1 MKDLAERPV
10 TELKGVGPSL
20 EALLAKLKITNL
32 QDLLFH
38 LPIRYED
45 RTRITPIGALQP
57 YTSAVVEAEVLG
69 AAVVMGRRRS
79 LVVKLGDSTG
89 ITTIRYF
96 HFNQSQKNAFR
107 TGRRIRCFGEPRPG
121 ASGVELYHPEYSF
134 VDDGEMELE
143 QSLTPVYSTTEGLG
157 QKRIRDLV
165 AQVLSLM
172 SPETLKDLV
181 PGQLRFGGAE
191 TGLFDSLI
199 ELHKPPADISSE
211 LLEDGM
217 RPGQQLLAHEELL
230 AHQIS
235 LAQIRAQN
243 QQESAF
249 AANFDQSLN
258 QKLLDFVGFAPTGA
272 QLRVSKEIFADISKT
287 QPMMRLLQGDVGS
300 GKTLVAAMTALQL
313 VGSGLQVALMAPTE
327 ILAEQH
333 LKSFSRWFEPLGIKV
348 VSLTGRTKG
357 KAREALLG
365 MIAEGKA
372 QMVIGTQALFQDDV
386 QFQKLGLVII
396 DEQHRFGV
404 GQRFALNQKSQMN
417 PQGTESRAHQL
428 VMTATPIPRTLAM
441 SHYSNL
447 DISVIDEY
455 PAGRQPVTT
464 ALIGRDRRDQV
475 VESIRKACA
484 EGRQVYWV
492 CTLIEESENFDLQA
506 AELAADELQLLLPEL
521 EVGLLHGRMKSAE
534 KDQVMD
540 KFRAGETQL
549 LVSTTVIEV
558 GVDVANASLMII
570 ENPERLG
577 LAQLHQLRG
586 RVGRG
591 LDQSHCILLYGT
603 PLSNHA
609 RERLKAMRE
618 TGDGFELAEIDL
630 RLRGPGELLG
640 VRQTGEA
647 GYRIADLMRD
657 QDLLDDAKKKA
668 PVLLENHPQ
677 SGRLLVSRWVHRAE
691 DFATV

>member
-1 MKDLAERPV
+1 MKDLASRPV

-20 EALLAKLKITNL
+20 AVLLAKLKIGSL

-57 YTSAVVEAEVLG
+57 YTSALVDAEVLG

-79 LVVKLGDSTG
+79 LVVKLGDDTG

-96 HFNQSQKNAFR
+96 HFNASQKAAFR

-121 ASGVELYHPEYSF
+121 TNGLELYHPEYSF
-134 VDDGEMELE
+134 VDDGEVELE
-143 QSLTPVYSTTEGLG
+143 QSLTPVYPTTEGLG

-165 AQVLSLM
+165 DQVLHQISAD
-172 SPETLKDLV
+172 SLKDLT
-181 PGQLRFGGAE
+181 PEGMRYGKLDI
-191 TGLFDSLI
+191 GLQDALV
-199 ELHKPPADISSE
+199 ELHKPPANLPKE
-211 LLEDGM
+211 LLQDGM
-217 RPGQQLLAHEELL
+217 RPAQRLLAYEELL
-230 AHQIS
+230 AHQVS
-235 LAQIRAQN
+235 LAEIRAQARN
-243 QQESAF
+243 ECAF
-249 AANFDQSLN
+249 GIDIDLALDD
-258 QKLLDFVGFAPTGA
+258 KLLSLVGFQPTAA
-272 QLRVSKEIFADISKT
+272 QLRVRDEIFRDISAT
-287 QPMMRLLQGDVGS
+287 RPMMRLLQGDVGS
-300 GKTLVAAMTALQL
+300 GKTLVAAMAAIQ
-313 VGSGLQVALMAPTE
+313 VIASGYQVALMVPTE

-333 LKSFSRWFEPLGIKV
+333 VKSFSSWLSPLGFKV

-357 KAREALLG
+357 KARQAMLSMLEDG
-365 MIAEGKA
+365 SA
-372 QMVIGTQALFQDDV
+372 QMVIGTQALFQDEV
-386 QFQKLGLVII
+386 AFHSLGLVVI

-404 GQRFALNQKSQMN
+404 GQRFALTNKAQSSGQH
-417 PQGTESRAHQL
+417 RAHQL

-441 SHYSNL
+441 SHYSDL
-447 DISVIDEY
+447 DLSVIDEY
-455 PAGRQPVTT
+455 PAGRQPVSTV
-464 ALIGRDRRDQV
+464 LIGRDRRDRV
-475 VESIRKACA
+475 IESIRNACA
-484 EGRQVYWV
+484 QGRQAYWV

-506 AELAADELQLLLPEL
+506 AELAADELRLVLPEL
-521 EVGLLHGRMKSAE
+521 EIGLLHGRMKPSE

-540 KFRAGETQL
+540 GFRSGATDL

-558 GVDVANASLMII
+558 GVDVPNASLMVI

-591 LDQSHCILLYGT
+591 EDQSHCILLYGM
-603 PLSNHA
+603 PLSAPA

-618 TGDGFELAEIDL
+618 TSDGFELAEVDL
-630 RLRGPGELLG
+630 KLRGPGELLG

-657 QDLLDDAKKKA
+657 VELLSEAKKNA
-668 PVLLENHPQ
+668 PQLLERYPENA
-677 SGRLLVSRWVHRAE
+677 RLLMQRWVYRAA
-691 DFATV
+691 DFASV

>member
-313 VGSGLQVALMAPTE
+313 VGSGLQVALMVPTE

-372 QMVIGTQALFQDDV
+372 QMVIGTQALFQTDV

-677 SGRLLVSRWVHRAE
+677 SARLLVSRWVHRAE

>member
-1 MKDLAERPV
+1 LKDLAERPV

-677 SGRLLVSRWVHRAE
+677 SARLLVSRWVHRAE

>member
-181 PGQLRFGGAE
+181 PGQLRFGGVE

-313 VGSGLQVALMAPTE
+313 VGSGLQVALMVPTE

-618 TGDGFELAEIDL
+618 SGDGFELAEIDL

-677 SGRLLVSRWVHRAE
+677 SARLLVSRWVHRAE

>member
-1 MKDLAERPV
+1 LKDLAERPV

-313 VGSGLQVALMAPTE
+313 VGSGLQVALMVPTE

-677 SGRLLVSRWVHRAE
+677 SARLLVSRWVHRAE

>member
-1 MKDLAERPV
+1 
-10 TELKGVGPSL
+10 
-20 EALLAKLKITNL
+20 
-32 QDLLFH
+32 
-38 LPIRYED
+38 
-45 RTRITPIGALQP
+45 
-57 YTSAVVEAEVLG
+57 
-69 AAVVMGRRRS
+69 
-79 LVVKLGDSTG
+79 
-89 ITTIRYF
+89 
-96 HFNQSQKNAFR
+96 
-107 TGRRIRCFGEPRPG
+107 
-121 ASGVELYHPEYSF
+121 
-134 VDDGEMELE
+134 
-143 QSLTPVYSTTEGLG
+143 
-157 QKRIRDLV
+157 
-165 AQVLSLM
+165 
-172 SPETLKDLV
+172 
-181 PGQLRFGGAE
+181 
-191 TGLFDSLI
+191 
-199 ELHKPPADISSE
+199 
-211 LLEDGM
+211 M

-313 VGSGLQVALMAPTE
+313 VGSGLQVALMVPTE

-372 QMVIGTQALFQDDV
+372 QMVIGTQALFQTDV

-677 SGRLLVSRWVHRAE
+677 SARLLVSRWVHRAE

>member
-181 PGQLRFGGAE
+181 PGQLRFGGVE
-191 TGLFDSLI
+191 TGLFDSLV

-313 VGSGLQVALMAPTE
+313 VGSGLQVALMVPTE

-677 SGRLLVSRWVHRAE
+677 SARLLVSRWVHRAE

>member
-191 TGLFDSLI
+191 TGLLDSLI

-313 VGSGLQVALMAPTE
+313 VGSGLQVALMVPTE

-447 DISVIDEY
+447 DVSVIDEY

-677 SGRLLVSRWVHRAE
+677 SARLLVSRWVHRAE